1 MEIDFSEL
9 QKQRKE
15 EIIKSGNYCKA
26 EIVIGKNDNMPI
38 AQIEVEKI
46 SSKEVALLM
55 GTMKE
60 MIVALAKKDPFEFR
74 IFQNMQ
80 FDNTTVIEKDLKE
93 ERGKDSEAD
102 LTEE

>member
-60 MIVALAKKDPFEFR
+60 MIVALAKKRSIR
-74 IFQNMQ
+74 ISNFSKYA
-80 FDNTTVIEKDLKE
+80 V
-93 ERGKDSEAD
+93 
-102 LTEE
+102 